1 MGLIVRRE
9 LNLEKL
15 FDDFAVD
22 PKKKAAKQ
30 PDKKNQQ
37 ILKILNKKIILKS
50 KFTSIG
56 TH

>member
-22 PKKKAAKQ
+22 PKKRLLSNRI
-30 PDKKNQQ
+30 KNQQ

>member
-22 PKKKAAKQ
+22 PKKKAPKQ
-30 PDKKNQQ
+30 PERKDKDDQKQPTDQ
-37 ILKILNKKIILKS
+37 NKHDEAKK
-50 KFTSIG
+50 
-56 TH
+56 

>member
-30 PDKKNQQ
+30 PDKKPTDTKDTEQKDNTE
-37 ILKILNKKIILKS
+37 K
-50 KFTSIG
+50 
-56 TH
+56 